1 MKERTKQVLQQAIS
15 NIDRA
20 IEVSSSAVVGDVV
33 RLNVCRTLNV
43 TKDKI
48 IVDSDGLQ
56 WIVID
61 FIRNERIDLQ
71 AYNHADAFEAHFIF
85 SPLPM
90 FLSGTP
96 ISVNDEYLQID
107 KRTREKTPF
116 IWFLS
121 PYSEDAQGR
130 LSAIDYTANVRLFF
144 MEEASNP
151 NWLNNDHDKY
161 SVNPMFELVAMFVD
175 ALDMLGEVNTIEAW
189 SVIDRPRFGV
199 EVANKGSQGVII
211 DDYLSGAELNISFAL
226 QKENCKC

>member
-1 MKERTKQVLQQAIS
+1 MKDRTKEILNTAIS
-15 NIDRA
+15 RIDRE
-20 IEVSSSAVVGDVV
+20 IQISSSAVVGDLT
-33 RLNVCRTLNV
+33 RLIVCKTLNV

-48 IVDSDGLQ
+48 LVDSDGLQ
-56 WIVID
+56 WLVVD
-61 FIRNERIDLQ
+61 FIRNERIDVI
-71 AYNHADAFEAHFIF
+71 AYNHSDLFTANAIY

-96 ISVNDEYLQID
+96 ISVNDEYLEID

-144 MEEASNP
+144 MEEAPNP
-151 NWLNNDHDKY
+151 NWLNDDHDKY
-161 SVNPMFELVAMFVD
+161 AVNPMFELVAMFVD
-175 ALDMLGEVNTIEAW
+175 ALDSLGEVNTIDAW